1 MLRILEVFQMVN
13 SVDFRYHD
21 SRSYVEFIE
30 DGSIFPLLAPI
41 FLCVFPFPNLWVR
54 GKTDNAGMSACGR
67 MFGHW
72 EHPQVPFHD
81 REGQGELGRKRIRHR
96 HVIFMESQWSVWQV
110 ERYQS
115 PSTEMKYTPIST
127 QNKNTHKICNLSW

>member
-54 GKTDNAGMSACGR
+54 GKTDMLECLHVGECLDTGSIPKSHSMIERGR
-67 MFGHW
+67 GSW
-72 EHPQVPFHD
+72 GGNVYDIDTLSLWKASGPY
-81 REGQGELGRKRIRHR
+81 GR
-96 HVIFMESQWSVWQV
+96 
-110 ERYQS
+110 
-115 PSTEMKYTPIST
+115 
-127 QNKNTHKICNLSW
+127 